1 MKIVFLGD
9 SITDANHNYSDDAL
23 GEGYVKLVAEELR
36 KKDSEVEILN
46 KGHDG
51 FTVFS
56 LWKFL
61 EYDCISKQPDIVSIL
76 IGCNDVSVKMS
87 TGRTLEEQGFQEYY
101 EKILKKIRQKTD
113 AKIICMGPFIF
124 PHPLEFANWI
134 PDIKKAE
141 EMAREASE
149 KYDAVFVPLHDDLNE
164 RVLKCVKDLQNE
176 CQFEGKFAKEE
187 KIRQTYEKITTDGTH
202 LTEDGA
208 RIVAEK
214 WLAETSNWLD
224 KKV

>member
-1 MKIVFLGD
+1 MRIVFIGD

-23 GEGYVKLVAEELR
+23 GEGYVKQIADELR
-36 KKDSEVEILN
+36 LSHQHVEILN

-61 EYDCISKQPDIVSIL
+61 EHDCISKQPDIVSIL

-87 TGRTLEEQGFQEYY
+87 TGRTLREQGFQEYY

-134 PDIKKAE
+134 PDMKEAE
-141 EMAREASE
+141 EMAREAAE
-149 KYDAVFVPLHDDLNE
+149 KHDALFVPLHDVLNE
-164 RVLKCVKDLQNE
+164 AAVAVGYD
-176 CQFEGKFAKEE
+176 
-187 KIRQTYEKITTDGTH
+187 KITTDGTH
-202 LTEDGA
+202 LTIEGA

-214 WLAETSNWLD
+214 WLVETSNWLD
-224 KKV
+224 KKDQIS

>member
-1 MKIVFLGD
+1 MQKGKVTMKIVFLGD

-61 EYDCISKQPDIVSIL
+61 EHDCISKQPDMVSIL

-87 TGRTLEEQGFQEYY
+87 TGRTLNEQGFQEYY
-101 EKILKKIRQKTD
+101 EKILKKIRQKTS
-113 AKIICMGPFIF
+113 AEVICMGPFIF
-124 PHPLEFANWI
+124 PYPLEFANWI
-134 PDIKKAE
+134 PDMKEAE
-141 EMAREASE
+141 EIAREVAG
-149 KYDAVFVPLHDDLNE
+149 KYHAVFVPLHDVLNE
-164 RVLKCVKDLQNE
+164 ATVAVGYD
-176 CQFEGKFAKEE
+176 
-187 KIRQTYEKITTDGTH
+187 KITTDGTH
-202 LTEDGA
+202 LTVDGA

-214 WLAETSNWLD
+214 WIEATANWLD
-224 KKV
+224 KRA

>member
-1 MKIVFLGD
+1 MRIVFIGD

-23 GEGYVKLVAEELR
+23 GEGYVKQIADELR
-36 KKDSEVEILN
+36 LSHQHVEILN

-61 EYDCISKQPDIVSIL
+61 EHDCISKQPDIVSIL

-87 TGRTLEEQGFQEYY
+87 TGRTLREQGFQEYY

-134 PDIKKAE
+134 SDMKEAE
-141 EMAREASE
+141 EMAREAAE
-149 KYDAVFVPLHDDLNE
+149 KYDTLFVPLHDVLNE
-164 RVLKCVKDLQNE
+164 RVRMHAKDIHNKCQLD
-176 CQFEGKFAKEE
+176 E
-187 KIRQTYEKITTDGTH
+187 KAEMEKSFRRAYEKITTDGTH

-214 WLAETSNWLD
+214 WIEATANWLD
-224 KKV
+224 KRA